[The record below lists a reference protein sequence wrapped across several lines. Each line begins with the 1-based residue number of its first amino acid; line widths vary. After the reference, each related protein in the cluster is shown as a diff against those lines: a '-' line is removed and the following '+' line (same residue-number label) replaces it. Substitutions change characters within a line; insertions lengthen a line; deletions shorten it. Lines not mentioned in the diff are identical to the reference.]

1 MGRPSEAAGMEAL
14 HRLKS
19 TEPLQWLA
27 PSAALS
33 DSARA
38 ASQHLFASLRPHV
51 RKSPFDELL
60 VDNFDAEQIWQQI
73 DLLTQPLVR
82 SIRRRVKHWEKN
94 PTEIENLLPE
104 VADGGRKVAQ
114 GKKMGEIDDD
124 DDEGG
129 DMDMDDDDDDDDDDE
144 EMDVDNDG
152 EQDGGKDEGDE
163 SEEEEEEKSGGI
175 EDKFLKIK
183 ELQEHLEDEEAR
195 HYGLDAKNKKSKK
208 KSGSKKLEDE
218 DDDSE
223 EGEEDKE
230 EDDDE
235 DEEVDLFAGGD
246 DEDEEDEMGN
256 ARYEDFFG
264 KKKGGS
270 EPKPRFKDELGED
283 SSSGEEEKEEELS
296 SDDEEEEEEDDDE
309 NENVNKKPKFLST
322 HEKEVQKIKS
332 EIEKMEKA
340 NLDPKTWT
348 MQGEVTAANRP
359 KNSALEVDLDFEHNV
374 RPVPVITEEVT
385 QSLEEIIKKRIIEGQ
400 FDDIK
405 RAPGLPSKA
414 PRELKPVDENKSNKG
429 LAEVYEEEFVQ
440 QTDPAAAPLSFSDE
454 QKKEASTLFKKLCLK
469 LDALSHFHFAPKPII
484 EDMSIQSNVPALAME
499 EIAPV
504 AVSDAAM
511 LAPEE
516 VFSGKGNVK
525 AEVELTQTERKRRRA
540 KKKRKFKAVETKKM
554 ASKKAREDELR
565 KQKEAA
571 GNGEEQ

>member
-1 MGRPSEAAGMEAL
+1 MEAL
-14 HRLKS
+14 LRLKS
-19 TEPLQWLA
+19 TEPPLWLA
-27 PSAALS
+27 PSAPLS
-33 DSARA
+33 EAART

-73 DLLTQPLVR
+73 DLLTQPLVG

-94 PTEIENLLPE
+94 PEEIENLLP
-104 VADGGRKVAQ
+104 KVAEE
-114 GKKMGEIDDD
+114 GKKVSERKKVEELNDD
-124 DDEGG
+124 G
-129 DMDMDDDDDDDDDDE
+129 DMDMDMDMDMEDDE

-152 EQDGGKDEGDE
+152 EQDGGKDKGDQ
-163 SEEEEEEKSGGI
+163 SEEEEKGGGI

-195 HYGLDAKNKKSKK
+195 HYGLDPKKKSKK
-208 KSGSKKLEDE
+208 KSGSKKLKDEDE
-218 DDDSE
+218 DSE
-223 EGEEDKE
+223 ENEEE
-230 EDDDE
+230 EEEEE
-235 DEEVDLFAGGD
+235 DEELDLFAGGD
-246 DEDEEDEMGN
+246 DEEDEMGN

-264 KKKGGS
+264 KRKESSEKKA
-270 EPKPRFKDELGED
+270 RYKDELGED
-283 SSSGEEEKEEELS
+283 SSSDEDEGEEELS
-296 SDDEEEEEEDDDE
+296 SDDEEKDE
-309 NENVNKKPKFLST
+309 NANEVDKPKVLST

-405 RAPGLPSKA
+405 KAPGLPSKA
-414 PRELKPVDENKSNKG
+414 PRELKTVDENKSNKG
-429 LAEVYEEEFVQ
+429 LAEVYEEEYVQ

-454 QKKEASTLFKKLCLK
+454 QKKEV
-469 LDALSHFHFAPKPII
+469 I

-571 GNGEEQ
+571 GNLEEQ